1 MCNILKSVRI
11 VTLLMVVLSEPGFNV
26 RDRFNEI
33 LCLSST
39 VNPTFFIM
47 TNSMSLSTHR
57 LWRSRHTTSQQYAV
71 KVCIPHIFIGNN
83 QKYETQIH
91 FYSVSV
97 CSLSLVPRN
106 QLLSVAAACKVLIE
120 FSLMRLE
127 NPDEACAV
135 SQVRNGKCT
144 AGIHFEAEKSTEDQT
159 NVFVD
164 SSTETPDSSNK
175 RTLHRLQQAGS
186 HGNHHFHCYD
196 EICKVASNRQNPFR
210 WSVSHKVHEYLNS
223 TKMIPWFFF

>member
-1 MCNILKSVRI
+1 MLEMDLMKYSVCHLQWIQHSSSWQTVWAFLLI
-11 VTLLMVVLSEPGFNV
+11 VCGTLGTLHH
-26 RDRFNEI
+26 
-33 LCLSST
+33 
-39 VNPTFFIM
+39 
-47 TNSMSLSTHR
+47 NSMRSKYAPPISLEEIIRNMKPKS
-57 LWRSRHTTSQQYAV
+57 
-71 KVCIPHIFIGNN
+71 I
-83 QKYETQIH
+83 

-97 CSLSLVPRN
+97 CSLSLVPIN

-144 AGIHFEAEKSTEDQT
+144 ANIHFEAEKSTEDVT
-159 NVFVD
+159 NVFVG

-186 HGNHHFHCYD
+186 HRNHHFHCYD
-196 EICKVASNRQNPFR
+196 EICKVASNRQDPFR

-223 TKMIPWFFF
+223 TKMIPCFFLNE